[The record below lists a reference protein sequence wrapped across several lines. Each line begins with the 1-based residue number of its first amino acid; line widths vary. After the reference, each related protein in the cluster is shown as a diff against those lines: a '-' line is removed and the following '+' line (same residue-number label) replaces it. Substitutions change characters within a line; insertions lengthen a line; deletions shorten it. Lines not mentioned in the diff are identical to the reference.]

1 MEDVSTECLMVMVAA
16 LDSTAGL
23 ICPLINNVI
32 QDPLV
37 YKRLMAEIEESE
49 EFSAFSRPVATY
61 DETRRMPY
69 FMACIQETIRFSPS
83 IPVILPRY
91 ATKDGFYLHNIWIP
105 EGTEIGANPYVINR
119 DPTIF
124 GADSH
129 LFRPERWLQEH
140 DKVKE
145 MERNIFTF
153 GYGVRQCLGS
163 RFARMET
170 QKLALQ
176 VRLTKHRW
184 GHRFTHS
191 DVLLALQVL
200 SLRFGNF

>member
-1 MEDVSTECLMVMVAA
+1 MTMEDVSTECLMLMVAA

-32 QDPLV
+32 QDPQV
-37 YKRLMAEIEESE
+37 YRRLMEEIEELE
-49 EFSAFSRPVATY
+49 TFTAFSRPVATY
-61 DETRRMPY
+61 DETCRMPY

-83 IPVILPRY
+83 IPVILPRL
-91 ATKDGFYLHNIWIP
+91 AIKDGFFLHDIWIP

-119 DPTIF
+119 DRSIF
-124 GADSH
+124 GEDSD
-129 LFRPERWLQEH
+129 LFRPERWLQGAG
-140 DKVKE
+140 KVKE

-163 RFARMET
+163 RFARLEV

-176 VRLTKHRW
+176 VGSLSDPSTLLLLLLIRLP
-184 GHRFTHS
+184 
-191 DVLLALQVL
+191 L
-200 SLRFGNF
+200 

>member
-1 MEDVSTECLMVMVAA
+1 MLMVAA

-32 QDPLV
+32 QDPV
-37 YKRLMAEIEESE
+37 IYQRLMAEIEESE
-49 EFSAFSRPVATY
+49 RFAAFSRPVATY
-61 DETRRMPY
+61 DETCRMPY

-83 IPVILPRY
+83 IPVILPRL
-91 ATKDGFYLHNIWIP
+91 AIKDGFFLHDIWIP

-119 DPTIF
+119 DRSIF
-124 GADSH
+124 GEDSH
-129 LFRPERWLQEH
+129 LFRPERWLQGCE
-140 DKVKE
+140 KVKE

-163 RFARMET
+163 RFARLEV

-176 VRLTKHRW
+176 VGSFHRLF
-184 GHRFTHS
+184 RFS
-191 DVLLALQVL
+191 C
-200 SLRFGNF
+200 